1 MRDEQRRYNAART
14 AAERAETVV
23 ADIRKE
29 LADALKSGNANRIG
43 TARAAVTSAESNLG
57 GIADR
62 RDAFR
67 GDFDTA
73 LARYGDMV
81 IELSRDHA
89 ADTLTRQGQLLQGEL
104 RARGQDDLVKP
115 ADLFLRHIAQ
125 FRASG
130 RPTPTDW
137 VKDIAEAIKS
147 RS

>member
-1 MRDEQRRYNAART
+1 M
-14 AAERAETVV
+14 

-57 GIADR
+57 GIAYR

-67 GDFDTA
+67 GDFYTA